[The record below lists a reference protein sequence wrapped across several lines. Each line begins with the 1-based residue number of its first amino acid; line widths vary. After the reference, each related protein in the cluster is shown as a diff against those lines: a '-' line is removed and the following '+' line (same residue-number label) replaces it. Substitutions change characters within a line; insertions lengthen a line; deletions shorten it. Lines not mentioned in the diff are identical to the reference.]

1 MSTWSEGA
9 VRGTV
14 LRGGAAAVARPARM
28 DSELRST
35 PYAAG
40 HVVDARLTDP
50 HLQDVVDRARA
61 TAVASGHT
69 EGFAEGYAA
78 GLAAAA
84 AEAEAVAER
93 QEAERL
99 AQQQR
104 TADRVEQGLAVL
116 ATATRA
122 FEGLERT
129 AVADVEDVVADLALQ
144 VARAVLDREV
154 RTSADPG
161 GEAIARALALAP
173 EGCPAVLRL
182 HPDDAAAVTDL
193 AGLAAGRDVVVVAD
207 AGVARGGCLAE
218 GAGRHIDA
226 QVETALQRVAAVLR

>member
-9 VRGTV
+9 ARGTV
-14 LRGGAAAVARPARM
+14 LRGGAAAIARPARM

-35 PYAAG
+35 PFAAG

-50 HLQDVVDRARA
+50 HLQDVVDQARHA
-61 TAVASGHT
+61 AAASGHA
-69 EGFAEGYAA
+69 EGFAEGYTA

-84 AEAEAVAER
+84 AEAAALAHR
-93 QEAERL
+93 REAERL
-99 AQQQR
+99 AAAQHTAQR
-104 TADRVEQGLAVL
+104 LEQALAVL
-116 ATATRA
+116 TTATVA
-122 FEGLERT
+122 FQVLERT
-129 AVADVEDVVADLALQ
+129 AVAQVEDVVADLAVQ
-144 VARAVLDREV
+144 IARAVLDREV

-182 HPDDAAAVTDL
+182 HPDDAASVLDL

-207 AGVARGGCLAE
+207 AAVARGGCVAE

-226 QVETALQRVAAVLR
+226 QIEPALQRVAAVLR